1 MHEDIWG
8 SITYFKK
15 WKKIKG
21 RRIGELLSEKWYFL
35 IAEDSVDIKKDKYEG
50 CEATWQNI

>member
-8 SITYFKK
+8 SIIYFKK

-21 RRIGELLSEKWYFL
+21 RRIGELLSEKWYVL
-35 IAEDSVDIKKDKYEG
+35 VIEDSVDIKKDKYEG